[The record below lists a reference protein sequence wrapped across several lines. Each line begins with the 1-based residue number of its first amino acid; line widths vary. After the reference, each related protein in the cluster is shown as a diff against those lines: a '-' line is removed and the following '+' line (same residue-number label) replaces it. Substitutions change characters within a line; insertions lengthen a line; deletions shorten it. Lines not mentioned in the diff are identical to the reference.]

1 MKKLIFLLL
10 LSTPL
15 LGSCQFFDRVHA
27 EDKKPSF
34 HSEKT
39 DVSQDPKV
47 IGARRQI
54 TQVGPRSGESYFSPD
69 GSKLI
74 LQSERFE
81 GNPFYQIYS
90 LDLKSGRS
98 ELLSTG
104 KGKTTCAWYHPSM
117 TKALYSSTH
126 LDPDLKKKAQEEF
139 DTRKSGQKAK
149 YSWSYDDTYDIFEVN
164 LKTKA
169 QKRLTTV
176 KGYDAEASYSPDGQW
191 ILFASNRTGYTEKL
205 PAEDQKLFEQDP
217 SSQMELYIMKSDG
230 TNVKRLT
237 NHLGYDGGPFFSHDG
252 KKITWRRF
260 TPNGASAEIW
270 TMNVDGSDPKELT
283 HWKAMSWAP
292 FYHPSGDYII
302 FTSNKLG
309 YSNFELFIV
318 DAAGTKEPV
327 RVSYWDGFDGL
338 PVFSPDGQKLAWTH
352 RDEKGESQVFLADW
366 DDAKARSLLGLGARA
381 PRGSDLLGDFNPHD
395 GRTIVSY
402 LASQELGGRL
412 TGSPE
417 EIRLNRELGVLMKD
431 LGLKPGWQNTY
442 TQEFEFTSGVDA
454 GSGNEV
460 VLSLE
465 GKEQKLKQ
473 GDDFMPLSFSK
484 SGAFEAAGIAFA
496 GYGLVAPANEKQ
508 PEYNSYKDLDVKGKW
523 VLAFREIPEEVPNQ
537 RRIFLNQVSRLHH
550 KALVAKQAG
559 AVGLIL
565 VSGPNSTAKQ
575 KILKL
580 RFDGSFAEAGLPVLS
595 VSDDVAEKLLKSTG
609 RSLKSWQSELD
620 QGVIKGEA
628 ELKNVRLGA
637 KVDLI
642 EKKSTGRNTLGMISV
657 PGAKQTLVIG
667 AHGDHLGK
675 GESGSSL
682 AKGAEQG
689 QVHVGADDNAS
700 GVAALFMVAQQMQK
714 AIKAGTF
721 KPKQNILFAVW
732 SGEEIGLLGSSAF
745 LRMNKAPLSAYL
757 NMDMVG
763 RLRDTLLVQGAG
775 SALEWRS
782 ILEPLAVSQKVSISI
797 QNDPYVPSDAMVF
810 YVKGVPTIMFFTG
823 VHTEYHT
830 PRDTAETIN
839 YEGLAEI
846 ARLMTSVGQS
856 IAAGQDGAQ
865 KPVKLTYQKVE
876 SSHQKLEGRSFRVY
890 LGTIPDYAQEKVKG
904 VLISG
909 TSKDSPA
916 EKAGLKSGDVI
927 KGMAGTKIDNIYDYV
942 YVLQSLKPNQ
952 KVPVEVFRQEKT
964 LTLELTPVLKE

>member
-1 MKKLIFLLL
+1 MKKLIFSLLV
-10 LSTPL
+10 STPL
-15 LGSCQFFDRVHA
+15 LGSCQFFDRVQA
-27 EDKKPSF
+27 DDKKPSF
-34 HSEKT
+34 QSEKT
-39 DVSQDPKV
+39 DVSLDPKV
-47 IGARRQI
+47 ISARRQI

-69 GSKLI
+69 GRKLI

-90 LDLKSGRS
+90 LDLKSGRT

-104 KGKTTCAWYHPSM
+104 KGKTTCAWFHPSM

-126 LDPDLKKKAQEEF
+126 LDPDLKNKAQQEY

-169 QKRLTTV
+169 QKRLTSA

-191 ILFASNRTGYTEKL
+191 ILFASNRTGYTDKL
-205 PAEDQKLFEQDP
+205 SADDQKLFEQDP
-217 SSQMELYIMKSDG
+217 SSQMEIYIMKSDG

-270 TMNVDGSDPKELT
+270 TMNVDGSEAKELT

-292 FYHPSGDYII
+292 FFHPSGDYII

-366 DDAKARSLLGLGARA
+366 DDAKARALLGLGARA

-395 GRTIVSY
+395 GRTLVSY
-402 LASQELGGRL
+402 MASQELGGRL

-417 EIRLNRELGVLMKD
+417 EIRLNQDLGTLMKD

-442 TQEFEFTSGVDA
+442 TQAFEFTSGVDA
-454 GSGNEV
+454 GAGNEV

-465 GKEQKLKQ
+465 GKDQKLKQ

-484 SGAFEAAGIAFA
+484 SGTFAPAGVAFA
-496 GYGLVAPANEKQ
+496 GYGLVAPADEKQ

-523 VLAFREIPEEVPNQ
+523 VLAFREIPEEIPNP

-565 VSGPNSTAKQ
+565 VAGPNSTAKQ

-580 RFDGSFAEAGLPVLS
+580 RFDGSFAEAGLPVIS

-628 ELKNVRLGA
+628 ELKNVRLAA

-689 QVHVGADDNAS
+689 QIHVGADDNAS

-745 LRMNKAPLSAYL
+745 LKMNKAPLSAYL

-830 PRDTAETIN
+830 PRDTAETLN
-839 YEGLAEI
+839 YEGLADI
-846 ARLMTSVGQS
+846 ASLMNQLGQT

-927 KGMAGTKIDNIYDYV
+927 KGIAGTKIDNIYDYV
-942 YVLQSLKPNQ
+942 YILQSLKPNQ